1 MAKKKDVPL
10 EVPGDTRYPYTH
22 ACDLI
27 RMIAGYGKEG
37 TKLSRSD
44 ASRIR
49 NLFATVTSMN
59 DDKLAELLA
68 DHYLANREGLESEA
82 LREILPFLNDKG

>member
-1 MAKKKDVPL
+1 MAKKKELPL
-10 EVPGDTRYPYTH
+10 ELPADTRYPYTH

-49 NLFATVTSMN
+49 NLFATITGIN
-59 DDKLAELLA
+59 DDELAAKLA

-82 LREILPFLNDKG
+82 LREILPFLTEKG